1 MTVLNTALVL
11 ASEGAEGSNVTS
23 PYVFGGVALIV
34 LLILLVITVMIKVG
48 D

>member
-11 ASEGAEGSNVTS
+11 ASEGAEGSSAPS
-23 PYVFGGVALIV
+23 PYVFGGVALLALIV
-34 LLILLVITVMIKVG
+34 LLIITVMIKVG

>member
-11 ASEGAEGSNVTS
+11 ASESAEGSSTS
-23 PYVFGGVALIV
+23 PYVFGGFALLALIV
-34 LLILLVITVMIKVG
+34 LLIITVMIKVG

>member
-11 ASEGAEGSNVTS
+11 ASEGAEGSSGPS
-23 PYVFGGVALIV
+23 PYVFGGFALLALIV
-34 LLILLVITVMIKVG
+34 LLIITVMIKVG